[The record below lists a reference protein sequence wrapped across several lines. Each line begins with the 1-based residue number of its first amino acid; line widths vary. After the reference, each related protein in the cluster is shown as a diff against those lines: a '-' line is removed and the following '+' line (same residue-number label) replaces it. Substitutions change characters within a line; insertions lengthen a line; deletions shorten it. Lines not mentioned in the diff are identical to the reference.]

1 MISTDLFLS
10 ETARRAA
17 DIILPSTSWLEELGC
32 KATNTYLYLMD
43 KVLDAP
49 GETKSFVDVL
59 KSLAARLGLEKF
71 YPWLT
76 HEACINTVID
86 HPFTGH
92 ATVAKLRDS
101 DGRVA
106 LQTSHVA
113 YPTHA
118 YHTPSGKIEFYSD
131 RAEQAGLPPLPEPAD
146 DIVRDFPLTLCQGR
160 TITHF
165 HSFYDQGQ
173 ALPNLAAKNQGP
185 ELWMSRADANAR
197 KLGHGNAI
205 KVFNGNGFFAA
216 VAYVSDSMPVGT
228 VWMKWLGRAKQVTSG
243 SPVLPLEALTFF
255 PSPSAN
261 PITALK

>member
-1 MISTDLFLS
+1 M
-10 ETARRAA
+10 TARRAA

-32 KATNTYLYLMD
+32 KATNTHLYLVD

-113 YPTHA
+113 YPTHT
-118 YHTPSGKIEFYSD
+118 YHTPS
-131 RAEQAGLPPLPEPAD
+131 
-146 DIVRDFPLTLCQGR
+146 VRLSFIRIGR
-160 TITHF
+160 
-165 HSFYDQGQ
+165 S
-173 ALPNLAAKNQGP
+173 
-185 ELWMSRADANAR
+185 
-197 KLGHGNAI
+197 KLGCHPAR
-205 KVFNGNGFFAA
+205 
-216 VAYVSDSMPVGT
+216 T
-228 VWMKWLGRAKQVTSG
+228 CR
-243 SPVLPLEALTFF
+243 
-255 PSPSAN
+255 
-261 PITALK
+261 